1 MHIFNEAPKRLCHLP
16 LVMDVFRRTGMADVI
31 DHAIGQDPRS
41 SVSTSECVG
50 IILSGVF
57 VGAHSLWRLRERLDP
72 FDMHTIMQDATFDLV
87 HFPEERLAKALDDI
101 YLADPN
107 KLMTAIAVQAIEA
120 FSIDT
125 SYLHFDTTSL
135 SFYGAYE
142 KEDPFT
148 GLEGVEPPPRV
159 TYGHSKIKRPDLKQ
173 IMYGMMVS
181 NDGGVPLLGKALDGN
196 ASDSIAAAEFFGK
209 IRGLVEDPKQVCCVA
224 DSKGWCGRT
233 LDTIHS
239 EGLRLLSRLPR
250 SRSVHA
256 TIVNNVHGPVVSMCA
271 ATAPNGSRKSAAALA
286 AIYEYIGCD
295 IDETFSY
302 RFTDDAGVTHTR
314 TLSIPARAVRV
325 FSSAL
330 LHTKIKTLKRTAIRE
345 NRTAH
350 KKIGLWQYA
359 AYACEDDAHTS
370 AQRHIASL
378 SWATL
383 DIAYTVSQH
392 HGPFQKPRGRPP
404 KAPTPVVTGEN
415 HWRVAY
421 TLNSVSDTIQ
431 QQRVRRQATF
441 VLIRNRVDGWNISD
455 EDMIRR
461 YKDQYRVEHGFA
473 WLKSGADINPAFIHT
488 PHRIAALCFIYCLGL
503 MIWNLIQ
510 RTVRKNLKQWG
521 KGLPYHRNIPSHN
534 ITTRFLF
541 ELFPTLG
548 TLNLP
553 NEKGDMEKRLLGYT
567 DIHDLACRALEASP
581 QIFTPVQGQKQK
593 I

>member
-16 LVMDVFRRTGMADVI
+16 LVTDVFRRTGMADVI
-31 DHAIGQDPRS
+31 DHAVGQDPRS
-41 SVSTSECVG
+41 LVSTSECVAV
-50 IILSGVF
+50 ILSGVF
-57 VGAHSLWRLRERLDP
+57 VGAHSLWRLRERLEP
-72 FDMHTIMQDATFDLV
+72 FDMRTIMQDATFNLA

-101 YLADPN
+101 YLANPD
-107 KLMTAIAVQAIEA
+107 KLMTAISVQAIEA

-125 SYLHFDTTSL
+125 TYLHFDTTSL

-142 KEDPFT
+142 SEDPFT
-148 GLEGVEPPPRV
+148 GLEGVEPPPRI

-209 IRGLVEDPKQVCCVA
+209 IRGLVEDPHKVCCIA

-233 LDTIHS
+233 LATIQD
-239 EGLRLLSRLPR
+239 EEMRLLSRLPR
-250 SRSVHA
+250 SRSTHKMLEN
-256 TIVNNVHGPVVSMCA
+256 TLHGPLQVTPCLLPG
-271 ATAPNGSRKSAAALA
+271 ATKKSTIAMQDV
-286 AIYEYIGCD
+286 YEYIGCD

-302 RFTDDAGVTHTR
+302 RVTDDAGGTHTR
-314 TLSIPARAVRV
+314 RLCVPARAVRI
-325 FSSAL
+325 FSRAL
-330 LHTKIKTLKRTAIRE
+330 LRTKTKTLGRTANKE
-345 NRTAH
+345 TRTAQ
-350 KKIGLWQYA
+350 KKIALWQYA
-359 AYACEDDAHTS
+359 AYACADDAHAA
-370 AQRHIASL
+370 AQRYIAQTTWTTKDVS
-378 SWATL
+378 
-383 DIAYTVSQH
+383 YTVTQH
-392 HGPFQKPRGRPP
+392 EGPFQKPRGRPP
-404 KAPTPVVTGEN
+404 KAPTPVVTGEK
-415 HWRVAY
+415 HWRVTY
-421 TLNSVSDTIQ
+421 TTATVSYEIQ
-431 QQRVRRQATF
+431 QQRLRSQATF
-441 VLIRNRVDGWNISD
+441 VLIRNRVDGWDISD

-488 PHRIAALCFIYCLGL
+488 PHRIAALCFTYCLGL

-521 KGLPYHRNIPSHN
+521 TGLPYHRNKPSDN

-553 NEKGDMEKRLLGYT
+553 NQKGDMEKKLLGYT
-567 DIHDLACRALEASP
+567 DIHELACRALEASP
-581 QIFTPVQGQKQK
+581 NIFTPIPDKK
-593 I
+593 P